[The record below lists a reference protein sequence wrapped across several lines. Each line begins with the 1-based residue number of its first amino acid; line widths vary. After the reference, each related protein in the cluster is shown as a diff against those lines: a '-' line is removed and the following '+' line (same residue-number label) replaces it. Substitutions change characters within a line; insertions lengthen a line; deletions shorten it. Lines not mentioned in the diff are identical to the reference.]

1 MNYRCVVLVIGFCNY
16 GPVLSDHIINKK
28 KKKKNMKMTVKQSI

>member
-28 KKKKNMKMTVKQSI
+28 KKKKMKMTVKLSI